1 MARVLNLSRAE
12 PRLVSLTEIGNAA
25 SVACDYLSKYH
36 AMENKQFP
44 AQLIRLHIGLN

>member
-25 SVACDYLSKYH
+25 SVALDY
-36 AMENKQFP
+36 
-44 AQLIRLHIGLN
+44 I